1 MPDNYKKKT
10 KAQKQADAAAKKA
23 AHDRTQR
30 TVESYLSQHGRIT
43 GTRASA
49 DAAKKMAKVVQDDSR
64 IIGESNKPLGL
75 DLPVTNVKRTVKRTK
90 RPPADK
96 VKVKRGGLRMTRPQG
111 MKKAIFRRKR

>member
-23 AHDRTQR
+23 AFDRTQR

-75 DLPVTNVKRTVKRTK
+75 DLPVTNVKRTK

-96 VKVKRGGLRMTRPQG
+96 VKVKRGG
-111 MKKAIFRRKR
+111 KKAFKGFFGGPGGRKKR